1 MERTEL
7 LRSLEELMD
16 LEPGALIGEES
27 LADLAGWSSLAVIG
41 FIALADEQG
50 VAVSPSAIANC
61 KTVDDLLRL
70 VAAKPAQQPA

>member
-16 LEPGALIGEES
+16 LEPGTLTGEES

-50 VAVSPSAIANC
+50 VAVSPASIAKC